1 MLSSISPTDLFSIR
15 QVEERTGMKRSN
27 IYRLIKLGL
36 FPAPIHLG
44 GAKWIAAEIEEYIQR
59 RIVDRDSKRGENKFA
74 PRPGILSAQGSGD
87 MNGSLPGG
95 KTGISASQSPS
106 TVRALSPEL
115 CAALRMSKIDV
126 PELYLD
132 PKHWTVSLAVIKV
145 ELSSGPSANKK
156 TRGKN
161 RRSH

>member
-1 MLSSISPTDLFSIR
+1 LDEIDARCRAF
-15 QVEERTGMKRSN
+15 N

-44 GAKWIAAEIEEYIQR
+44 GSKWVASEVEEYIQR
-59 RIVDRDSKRGENKFA
+59 RKDDRDSERGENKFA
-74 PRPGILSAQGSGD
+74 PRPRIMSAQGSGD
-87 MNGSLPGG
+87 LNGSLPGG
-95 KTGISASQSPS
+95 KTGIPANQSPS
-106 TVRALSPEL
+106 TVRVLSPEL
-115 CAALRMSKIDV
+115 CSALRMLKIDV

-145 ELSSGPSANKK
+145 ELSSGPSANNKI
-156 TRGKN
+156 RGKN